1 MALSLAWRELPF
13 RARPVDKYAPISA
26 AERLLLLLLLPLVL
40 LLVLLLVGALLS
52 PSAGLSAGTDASVG
66 ATFAISYAS
75 DKGAVLRWLST

>member
-26 AERLLLLLLLPLVL
+26 AERLLLLLLLLL

-52 PSAGLSAGTDASVG
+52 PGAGLSAGTDASVG